1 MLSFT
6 LNGHIVY
13 GLSFLTYKGE
23 LDLTCTSPTGATGPC
38 SAATA
43 CDSALTTSYLINKK
57 GITNWVTSFDLVCVP
72 DSTLTMLGS
81 IFFITFTI
89 GSLLWLSL
97 ADKVGRKPLIRY
109 GLVFHAVI
117 MVFVLICRWPQ
128 TVFLF
133 MALQGIQVAT
143 TGLVAYVLL
152 LEMVPT
158 NLRSFFCAMLN
169 TVDGGITSVLLPIF
183 YYYIGDWQI
192 LFIFN
197 LLLTLF
203 VFALHFWVTESPRYY
218 LARKRFDSARNAFS
232 YIGRINGRDAL
243 K

>member
-1 MLSFT
+1 
-6 LNGHIVY
+6 
-13 GLSFLTYKGE
+13 
-23 LDLTCTSPTGATGPC
+23 
-38 SAATA
+38 
-43 CDSALTTSYLINKK
+43 
-57 GITNWVTSFDLVCVP
+57 
-72 DSTLTMLGS
+72 
-81 IFFITFTI
+81 
-89 GSLLWLSL
+89 
-97 ADKVGRKPLIRY
+97 
-109 GLVFHAVI
+109 
-117 MVFVLICRWPQ
+117 
-128 TVFLF
+128 